1 MSLSPKKS
9 GGFQM
14 KRITVVCAVI
24 CLALLAVGP
33 VAASDKPSIGVAE
46 FKNDTAAAW
55 WYGGAG
61 NDLSGM
67 LTNELAGTEKFR
79 VVERSK
85 LEHVLSEQDLGASGR
100 VSKSSAAK
108 IGKLTGAQYLV
119 MGTVSAFTENA
130 SGGGGG
136 IGFRGIHVGGSKKD
150 AYMAIDLRVVD
161 TETGEVAFTRTVEA
175 RASSYGISGSGYT
188 HGLSGGLGKY
198 ENTPTG
204 KAIRACLMEI
214 SDYLGCVMVDKDQC
228 VADYKAKESKRR
240 EGTKK
245 SIKLD

>member
-1 MSLSPKKS
+1 M
-9 GGFQM
+9 
-14 KRITVVCAVI
+14 RRT
-24 CLALLAVGP
+24 LAVLSML
-33 VAASDKPSIGVAE
+33 VASAALAESKPSVGVAE
-46 FKNDTAAAW
+46 FRNDTSAAW

-61 NDLSGM
+61 HDLSSM
-67 LTNELAGTEKFR
+67 LTNELAGTEKFK
-79 VVERSK
+79 VVERAK
-85 LEHVLSEQDLGASGR
+85 LDHVLNEQDLGASGR
-100 VSKSSAAK
+100 VSKGSAAK

-119 MGTVSAFTENA
+119 MGTVSAYSENA

-136 IGFRGIHVGGSKKD
+136 LHLHGYSVGGKKQD

-161 TETGEVAFTRTVEA
+161 TTTGEVAFTRTVEA
-175 RASSYGISGSGYT
+175 RSTSYGIHGSGYVG
-188 HGLSGGLGKY
+188 GLSGGLGKY

-214 SDYLGCVMVDKDQC
+214 SDYLGCVMVDKDKC
-228 VADYKAKESKRR
+228 VDEYKAKESHRR